1 MSRYISVSK
10 EYSSYNQWLNLWKEE
25 ASTRR
30 RERRENKRE
39 ERTRDKE
46 RTSDKERTRDKENN
60 REGARTER
68 TEDVN
73 KKKKERERERMRN
86 KDRKQKARER
96 EQTEKVQ
103 GSEVAK
109 GVNCSVFD
117 PAS

>member
-39 ERTRDKE
+39 
-46 RTSDKERTRDKENN
+46 ERTRDKENN